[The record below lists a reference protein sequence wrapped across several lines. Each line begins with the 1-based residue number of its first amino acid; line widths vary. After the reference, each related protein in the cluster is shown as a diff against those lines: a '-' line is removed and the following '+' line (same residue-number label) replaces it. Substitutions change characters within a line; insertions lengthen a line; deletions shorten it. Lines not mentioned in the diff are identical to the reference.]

1 MAGTFDERITAL
13 MEQVGTG
20 DLTGTVEVNQ
30 RYSHWQHEGLDFV
43 HPRGGQALFLS
54 TPLMERFPAYL
65 EAIAKTVLG
74 DGGKHAMEGAMENL
88 SEAVAV
94 LAPVE
99 FANLRASGHPTVTD
113 NGAVVYD
120 RAPLQHRLTEEELR
134 AERGLFNAPDTA
146 KEHEAAWLAT
156 HPGEPGGAHRPQSH
170 ARMTAWLRKQ
180 GG

>member
-1 MAGTFDERITAL
+1 MSGTFDERITAL

-20 DLTGTVEVNQ
+20 DLTGSVEVNQ
-30 RYSHWQHEGLDFV
+30 RYSHWQHEGINFD

-54 TPLMERFPAYL
+54 TPLMERYPAYL
-65 EAIAKTVLG
+65 EAIAKTVLE
-74 DGGKHAMEGAMENL
+74 DGGKDAMAASMENL
-88 SEAVAV
+88 SEAVAA

-134 AERGLFNAPDTA
+134 AERGLFNAPDTK

-156 HPGEPGGAHRPQSH
+156 HPGEPGGKHRPQSH
-170 ARMTAWLRKQ
+170 ARQTAWLRSQ
-180 GG
+180 GH

>member
-1 MAGTFDERITAL
+1 MTGTFDERITAL

-30 RYSHWQHEGLDFV
+30 RYSHWQHEGLDFK

-54 TPLMERFPAYL
+54 TPLMERFPLYL
-65 EAIAKTVLG
+65 ETIARTVLE
-74 DGGKHAMEGAMENL
+74 DGGKDAMSSSMENL

-170 ARMTAWLRKQ
+170 ARMTAWLRSQ
-180 GG
+180 GH

>member
-1 MAGTFDERITAL
+1 MTGTFDERITAL

-20 DLTGTVEVNQ
+20 DLTGSVEVNQ
-30 RYSHWQHEGLDFV
+30 RYSHWQHEGLNFA

-65 EAIAKTVLG
+65 EAIAKTVL
-74 DGGKHAMEGAMENL
+74 DGGAKDAMAASMENL

-170 ARMTAWLRKQ
+170 ARMTAWLGKQ